1 MEREVWKMENHEED
15 AAIFDEAAGRWGA
28 LNTQWDG
35 MDEERG
41 GAVINRNQAIFGI
54 SFKISPQSR

>member
-15 AAIFDEAAGRWGA
+15 AAIFDEAAGRWG
-28 LNTQWDG
+28 G

-54 SFKISPQSR
+54 SFKISPQ